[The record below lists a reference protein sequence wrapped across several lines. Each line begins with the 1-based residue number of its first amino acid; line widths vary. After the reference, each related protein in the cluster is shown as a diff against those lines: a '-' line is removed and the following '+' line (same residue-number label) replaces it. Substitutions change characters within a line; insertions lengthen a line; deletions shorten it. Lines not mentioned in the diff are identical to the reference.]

1 MKHIVFLVM
10 IVCTV
15 SGFAQTA
22 TISGRVMDGN
32 GKPLTKANVS
42 ITKMGRVK
50 PDTTLPVSAEGG
62 YSVTLSKPGLWI
74 LQFTGVNHK
83 MLELPFL
90 LDKNAREEL
99 TVQLEANA
107 VPSRIDSVVM
117 VGKFNNFNTNGGI
130 TMKYKDGAYHA
141 EAPQGVEEFEYQIV
155 VFGTPR
161 NETTPPCINGT
172 KQEWFEYDGKGQY
185 KSIINTTKNRD
196 IAFDIAALPKS
207 KHPVTFTF
215 KNPALQRAA
224 EVFHGMMKYRHM
236 YDVGMALSME
246 EFEKSGNAPQAYN
259 VRTFNTMMNTTKY
272 RDSLEQEIR
281 QESNELALQYMYLHY
296 LMLPQ
301 QEQNKMITEKSLRV
315 IPASS
320 PVWGADPALLYVA
333 LSAKLAGGKEQ
344 YISELINN
352 NPDEHVV
359 ATTLFNE
366 LLQASTLKDMPRAKE
381 MYKTLTEKYST
392 HPLAGTAKMYYNP
405 NRKIMEG
412 NPLPPI
418 SLTTL
423 DKRKLSNENLK
434 GKYTIIDVWSSM
446 NAASTSNIAALTTA
460 NEKYKNKNL
469 QVISISLDIKAADVT
484 AFREKNSMPWIHAL
498 AERGYDSDIVK
509 TLEVVSLP
517 RTILVGPDG
526 KILAIDL
533 DLRGEKLEHTL
544 KALIQ

>member
-1 MKHIVFLVM
+1 
-10 IVCTV
+10 
-15 SGFAQTA
+15 
-22 TISGRVMDGN
+22 
-32 GKPLTKANVS
+32 
-42 ITKMGRVK
+42 
-50 PDTTLPVSAEGG
+50 
-62 YSVTLSKPGLWI
+62 
-74 LQFTGVNHK
+74 
-83 MLELPFL
+83 
-90 LDKNAREEL
+90 
-99 TVQLEANA
+99 
-107 VPSRIDSVVM
+107 
-117 VGKFNNFNTNGGI
+117 
-130 TMKYKDGAYHA
+130 
-141 EAPQGVEEFEYQIV
+141 
-155 VFGTPR
+155 
-161 NETTPPCINGT
+161 
-172 KQEWFEYDGKGQY
+172 
-185 KSIINTTKNRD
+185 
-196 IAFDIAALPKS
+196 
-207 KHPVTFTF
+207 
-215 KNPALQRAA
+215 
-224 EVFHGMMKYRHM
+224 M

-281 QESNELALQYMYLHY
+281 QENNELALQYMYLHY

-301 QEQNKMITEKSLRV
+301 QEQNKMVTEKSLRV

-366 LLQASTLKDMPRAKE
+366 LLQATTLKDMPRAKE
-381 MYKTLTEKYST
+381 MYKTLTEKYSS

-484 AFREKNSMPWIHAL
+484 AFREKNAMSWIHVL

-533 DLRGEKLEHTL
+533 DLRGEKLEQTL
-544 KALIQ
+544 KALVQ